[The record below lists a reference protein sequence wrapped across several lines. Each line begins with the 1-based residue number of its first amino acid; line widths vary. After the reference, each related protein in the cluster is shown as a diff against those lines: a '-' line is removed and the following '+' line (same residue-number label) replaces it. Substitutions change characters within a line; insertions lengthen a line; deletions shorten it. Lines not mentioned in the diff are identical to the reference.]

1 MPNPELMW
9 FGEKK
14 QKTRQTHTKTD
25 RTTPNDQRSGT
36 RSFQRSE
43 HLIGSLGDK
52 ASSWEDILTPGRMVD
67 IVSHIQR
74 ASITSKNKS
83 THQTRESS
91 DHREHLGE
99 PQTMSTWRAVP

>member
-9 FGEKK
+9 SGENKK
-14 QKTRQTHTKTD
+14 YQDTHTKTD
-25 RTTPNDQRSGT
+25 RATPNDQRSGA

-52 ASSWEDILTPGRMVD
+52 APGWENILTPGQMVD

-74 ASITSKNKS
+74 ASVTSKNKS

-91 DHREHLGE
+91 DHRERLWE
-99 PQTMSTWRAVP
+99 PQTTSTWRAVP